1 MANISLG
8 PGPVVIPL
16 SDWTEESISAI
27 YKASSQSDF
36 SSAFDAFV
44 SEDPEITVNNKRL
57 SRAQY
62 KALLQD
68 ERALEQSASVTF
80 LGVVEVS
87 SNKKEPQSAGSVG
100 VFYRATI
107 YERIKVGGAS
117 QTATVNS
124 SLNIVVQEG
133 DGPEDRRVTKVDQI
147 ITDEANPITF
157 PN

>member
-16 SDWTEESISAI
+16 SDWAEESISAI
-27 YKASSQSDF
+27 YKASSQSEF

-44 SEDPEITVNNKRL
+44 SEDPEITVNDKQI

-62 KALLQD
+62 KALLQG
-68 ERALEQSASVTF
+68 ERALEQSASVAF
-80 LGVVEVS
+80 LGVVE
-87 SNKKEPQSAGSVG
+87 AGSVG

-124 SLNIVVQEG
+124 SLNIVYVFDGSPRG
-133 DGPEDRRVTKVDQI
+133 DV
-147 ITDEANPITF
+147 N
-157 PN
+157 